1 MGPTLSSLR
10 LRWSHPQLRE
20 PVSGGVER
28 QLEPKPQDLKSFI
41 QPLITSFTNDIG
53 YSPLKTTSNDA
64 LWKAMR
70 TYADST
76 GVPYE
81 EGSHSWLM
89 FKVGYVYPVVCFP
102 HHPFEVQRYIGI
114 YSWLGLLLDDQAVEY
129 LEEFSMFHQRFCA
142 DEKQP
147 IPLLQAWADLMK
159 LTFKYWDPLVANFIV
174 TASLNFLN
182 SNALEARKEFHQIE
196 RTKAGRSWA
205 WFLREKDGVGE
216 AYAWFTFPRAL
227 CPDISLFLEVVPDI
241 SIWIGLTNDVL
252 SFYKEEKAGETHNYV
267 HNRAWYEDKNP
278 NSVFEE
284 IVDEITTKAQQ
295 MRLVLKNREPY
306 LKLLN
311 SHLLGYIAFHKLNS
325 RYRLWEVGLGED
337 ATDRT
342 VLGS

>member
-10 LRWSHPQLRE
+10 SRWSHPQLRE
-20 PVSGGVER
+20 PLPGGVER
-28 QLEPKPQDLKSFI
+28 QLEPKPRDLKSFI
-41 QPLITSFTNDIG
+41 QPLIASFTNEIG
-53 YSPLKTTSNDA
+53 YSPFKTTSNDA
-64 LWKAMR
+64 LWMAMR
-70 TYADST
+70 AHADNT
-76 GVPYE
+76 GVPCE

-89 FKVGYVYPVVCFP
+89 FKVGYVYPVVSTAKSSFLSEAKNSQVCFP
-102 HHPFEVQRYIGI
+102 HHPFEVQLYIGI
-114 YSWLGLLLDDQAVEY
+114 YSWLGLLLDDQAAEY
-129 LEEFSMFHQRFCA
+129 LEEFSMFHERFCA
-142 DEKQP
+142 DGKQP

-159 LTFKYWDPLVANFIV
+159 LTFKYWDPLVASFIV

-205 WFLREKDGVGE
+205 WFLREKDGLGE
-216 AYAWFTFPRAL
+216 AYAWFTFPKAL
-227 CPDISLFLEVVPDI
+227 CPDISLFLEVIPDI

-252 SFYKEEKAGETHNYV
+252 S
-267 HNRAWYEDKNP
+267 AWYEDKDP
-278 NSVFEE
+278 HSVFEE

-295 MRLVLKNREPY
+295 MRLVLKDREPY